1 MLYEKN
7 LKKFGMLKYIDT
19 MVTFLEFPD
28 EISLC
33 INISNCPCHCACCH
47 SSYLAEDIGEPLLES
62 TLHKLI
68 TENKGITCVGFMGG
82 DSDPKEVNKL
92 AKWIRENYPKLHIGW
107 YSGRQTLADEVIDLD
122 NFDYLKLGP
131 YIKQFGPLNNPNTN
145 QKFYKIDRKTHIMTW
160 CTNIFWKEAE

>member
-1 MLYEKN
+1 
-7 LKKFGMLKYIDT
+7 MLKYVNT
-19 MVTFLEFPD
+19 MVTFSEFPD

-33 INISNCPCHCACCH
+33 INISNCPCHCAGCH
-47 SSYLAEDIGEPLLES
+47 SSYLAEDIGKPLLES

-92 AKWIRENYPKLHIGW
+92 AKWVRENYPELHIGW
-107 YSGRQTLADEVIDLD
+107 YSGRQTLADEVIDLG

-160 CTNIFWKEAE
+160 CTDIFWKEAE

>member
-19 MVTFLEFPD
+19 MVTFSEFPD

-33 INISNCPCHCACCH
+33 INISNCPCHCAGCH

-92 AKWIRENYPKLHIGW
+92 AKWVRENYPELHIGW

-160 CTNIFWKEAE
+160 CTNIFWKEAK

>member
-1 MLYEKN
+1 MLCEKN
-7 LKKFGMLKYIDT
+7 LKKFGMLKYVDT
-19 MVTFLEFPD
+19 MVTFSEFPD

-33 INISNCPCHCACCH
+33 INISNCPCHCAGCH

-92 AKWIRENYPKLHIGW
+92 AKWVRENYPKLHIGW

>member
-1 MLYEKN
+1 
-7 LKKFGMLKYIDT
+7 MLKYLNT
-19 MVTFLEFPD
+19 AVTFSEFPD

-33 INISNCPCHCACCH
+33 INITGCKINCPGCH

-92 AKWIRENYPKLHIGW
+92 AKWVRENYPELHIGW

-160 CTNIFWKEAE
+160 CTNIFWKEAK